1 MSQNRAVQVAAGIFS
16 SRIAGLIR
24 EQVLAFSFGVSPHA
38 DVLTTAFR
46 APNALQVLLGEQS
59 LSAAF
64 IPAYA
69 RLLEEGK
76 EEEAGRLAG
85 AIFGLLLALAALLTL
100 LGILLARPL
109 VAIFAAGYLGDAE
122 AVAAGELTVD
132 RFELA
137 VSMVRIIFPM
147 TGLLVLSAWTL
158 GVLNS
163 HRRFFLP
170 YFAPVLWNA
179 AVIAAVLWA
188 GGPWL
193 TAGAGDAARTRVLFA
208 ACFGAL
214 IGGGLQFFV
223 QVPSAARLLRGFRL
237 SFSTRVAGVRGV
249 LRAFGPALA
258 GRGVVQLSLYLDHL
272 LATLLA
278 VGALGAIRWGSILY
292 ALPISLFAM
301 SVAAAELPELSRARG
316 AGEGAGDAEAR
327 GKLVERS
334 QVGLRQIA
342 FLVAPTT
349 IGYLAF
355 GFLLVGVMFRHGQ
368 FGLQDNWLVYLVLC
382 AYTLGL
388 PGSAASRLLQNLF
401 FALRDT
407 KTPAR
412 IAGMRVAVAAVV
424 GAAAMYWLDRF
435 AVADLLR
442 LDLADEERMLFLGAP
457 GLALGSAVGAWL
469 EVALLS
475 RSLRLRLPEFR
486 LPTAVVGKLLALALA
501 ATLPA
506 ALLWWFLPPWPI
518 LASGPVILGV
528 FASGYLLLAWWLDL
542 PELRTW
548 TGRLS
553 GRFRR
558 QP

>member
-24 EQVLAFSFGVSPHA
+24 EQVLAFSFGLSPHA

-109 VAIFAAGYLGDAE
+109 VAVFAAGYLGDAE
-122 AVAAGELTVD
+122 AVAAGKLTVD

-137 VSMVRIIFPM
+137 VSTVRIIFPM

-179 AVIAAVLWA
+179 SVIAGLLWA

-193 TAGAGDAARTRVLFA
+193 AADAGDPARTRVLFA

-214 IGGGLQFFV
+214 LGGALQFFV

-301 SVAAAELPELSRARG
+301 SVAAAELPELSRASG
-316 AGEGAGDAEAR
+316 TGDAEAR

-334 QVGLRQIA
+334 QTGLRQIA

-368 FGLQDNWLVYLVLC
+368 FGMQDNWLVYLVLC

-412 IAGMRVAVAAVV
+412 IAGFRVAVAALV
-424 GAAAMYWLDRF
+424 GAGAMLWLDRF
-435 AVADLLR
+435 AVAEWLR
-442 LDLADEERMLFLGAP
+442 LDLADEERVLFLGAP

-469 EVALLS
+469 ELTLLS
-475 RSLRLRLPEFR
+475 RSLRRSLPEFR
-486 LPTAVVGKLLALALA
+486 LPAAVVGKFLALALA

-506 ALLWWFLPPWPI
+506 ALLWWFLPPSP
-518 LASGPVILGV
+518 LLVCGPLVLGT
-528 FASGYLLLAWWLDL
+528 FAAVYLLLAWWLGL

-558 QP
+558 SA